1 MKINKVLK
9 IKEIL
14 DDNSFILIYLK
25 DDNIIIC
32 VDSQG
37 FSFTDKNLII
47 DGELTKNK
55 KVSCYVGINKI
66 KPYNFEPIQI
76 EDNLNLVEKIYKAY
90 YL

>member
-1 MKINKVLK
+1 MKIGKVLK

-25 DDNIIIC
+25 DDDITIC

-55 KVSCYVGINKI
+55 KVSYHIGIEKI
-66 KPYNFEPIQI
+66 KPYNFAPTQL
-76 EDNLNLVEKIYKAY
+76 EDNPNLVEKIYKAY

>member
-25 DDNIIIC
+25 DDDITIC
-32 VDSQG
+32 VDNQG

-55 KVSCYVGINKI
+55 KVSCHVGTNKI
-66 KPYNFEPIQI
+66 KPYNFEPTQL
-76 EDNLNLVEKIYKAY
+76 EDNPNLVEKIYKAY

>member
-1 MKINKVLK
+1 MKIGKVLK

-25 DDNIIIC
+25 DDDITIC

-55 KVSCYVGINKI
+55 KISCHVGTNKI
-66 KPYNFEPIQI
+66 KSYNFEPIQL
-76 EDNLNLVEKIYKAY
+76 EDNPTLVEKIYKAF

>member
-1 MKINKVLK
+1 MKIGKVLK

-25 DDNIIIC
+25 DDDITIC

-55 KVSCYVGINKI
+55 KVSCHVNIEKI
-66 KPYNFEPIQI
+66 KPYNFEPTQL
-76 EDNLNLVEKIYKAY
+76 EDNPNLVEKIYKAY

>member
-1 MKINKVLK
+1 MKIGKVLK

-14 DDNSFILIYLK
+14 DKNSFILIYLK
-25 DDNIIIC
+25 DDDITIC
-32 VDSQG
+32 VDNQG

-55 KVSCYVGINKI
+55 KVSCHVGIEKI
-66 KPYNFEPIQI
+66 KPYNFAPTQL
-76 EDNLNLVEKIYKAY
+76 EDNPNLVEKIYKAY